1 MGNSKLDVKK
11 YLNKEL
17 YGMELVILMILA
29 LILLPAAL
37 VFII

>member
-1 MGNSKLDVKK
+1 MDVKK